1 MDPVT
6 ALGAAGSVVGIIGF
20 GFQLSQI
27 LCNYLYQVRSAQEHL
42 EGVVDE
48 IEFTTS
54 ALQEIYGLLQQ
65 EVANI
70 ERGQPLNLFSGNS
83 LENIR
88 TVANKC
94 LVIFWR
100 VEATISGNWTADFES
115 QLTEKLLAFNNKL
128 IHCTPGSTI
137 QIKPDLTSDTLGS
150 WDKLRWPSKAS
161 KLDKYCKQLQRY
173 QDNIVLLL
181 QIVSLG
187 QQRSKPNPTEEDI
200 RFMLKTYAIIHEV
213 ATPEELRTIAFT
225 TQTQNHYRQGNTGRE
240 TSIAPRYIKGEQ
252 VPSRRTAGHQRT
264 PKFQIKSEPHIHS
277 GLQCTNPSQSLVDM
291 DTPMPKNFRSD
302 VPLSP
307 DRATINVHNTKS
319 DMNAINQPSN
329 LPSVS
334 RAASPVRPSNLD
346 DYNPTRSTR
355 DDDSFK
361 ASLTQARVN
370 SVFLNGHRADDD
382 QESMRIQN
390 SVGVEEYSRSSNAII
405 QIAQK
410 AHDKPFRGGISGTE
424 VAKADDVEME
434 PLLPSL
440 QDCSQNR
447 SQTMIQQQSRP
458 GLEISDPWDCLVAK
472 DNAKK
477 DMSNTDVQILPY
489 VLYEGGAYQLPVS
502 LGLELKSKVQR
513 NLSVGNSGDDL
524 TGKLAF
530 MSASQVQTLQ
540 IILRHNLGD
549 EVRKLAHLEVIK
561 KSSMKFWRKPEKV
574 TIAFVEGEMSSMPE
588 GVSLVADPAGIRAEG
603 VKLSQNTA
611 FNVPPQRILSSSS
624 SSRSKNNSKKEL
636 SDTERS
642 SMGRTEPTK
651 SLQTEHVRRQGA
663 IAHTQSVAS
672 TLVSPL
678 DQLNDSSISRLS
690 GIQDVTPLLIMD
702 EEWRKRFVEH
712 YKVWTI
718 RPFLGIDQTQGLNS
732 VWDRCVITE
741 KHLNIPEISRR
752 LTALDNSSMT
762 VLEKMTTLAV
772 SQQLQVQQSFEVVK
786 SGASGSVYQWKL
798 RQLDIVRSRRFFRP
812 NFVKKIIVY
821 ACVEPCS
828 RAFNQPEESQN
839 KSLEIEE
846 GPSNVLCNNNAQ
858 PSSVEREV
866 SSIHDKTD
874 NQNKRSRNMN
884 STDKEDNVST
894 DSSGFSIKKRK
905 NENDLRDES
914 SEMGEELSRRHRRP
928 RVLRRREI
936 ERANEAIA
944 SRPPVSSESRGQSQ
958 PAFSRSSSADA
969 ETGPLRRLLSPQPA
983 STKGQGAMP
992 PIIINNRIYGTRR
1005 HSYSTDESDSSGSDI
1020 NKVRDKRPNVITSTG
1035 GAPTRGSV
1043 SHHQHTVYYND
1054 DESDAELREKA
1065 YPLRRDIQAERD
1077 RIHGLQL
1084 RRSSL
1089 SRDSYSVRPRQRSK
1103 SVATSRSRPRL
1114 LKYYTDEELRANAR
1128 AGQRYPDEFDKQPY
1142 NPQVSPEEVAAGQ
1155 EAIEQLLLEWTPL
1168 YKAGYDSDNHD
1179 EDLSEPTQHKISQGS
1194 LDKQSHSAFAVA
1206 EELEVLQNVTR
1217 PKDVNRPATEN
1228 RINIQLE
1235 KLPEGQV
1242 GETPFAEPAR
1252 RDKIEWTSRIAVSQL
1267 PFSTPQ
1273 RRETTDGISLAKPVN
1288 GQASKVYNSQTLGG
1302 NDDDDYKPRL
1312 LQKGDRAATVPIPE
1326 RQRWE
1331 DINWARQI
1339 VEETATLEDLDEYG
1353 PPLRTPSQNPITAQ
1367 AMEKELSPRG
1377 RGRRRES
1384 NLLRDEWRRDIERN
1398 RSPRLRRE
1406 TREISRVDSFERRP
1420 NPPPRRRTVEFEGL
1434 TNRRMTSQG
1443 RHRDSMITV
1452 ERRDPVSE
1460 PQERQQSQTQAR
1472 YRSPHIETWVEND
1485 EVVALGA
1492 HLFPTTTC
1500 HKPWYYTDLWGAL
1513 GTP

>member
-1 MDPVT
+1 
-6 ALGAAGSVVGIIGF
+6 
-20 GFQLSQI
+20 
-27 LCNYLYQVRSAQEHL
+27 
-42 EGVVDE
+42 
-48 IEFTTS
+48 
-54 ALQEIYGLLQQ
+54 
-65 EVANI
+65 
-70 ERGQPLNLFSGNS
+70 
-83 LENIR
+83 
-88 TVANKC
+88 
-94 LVIFWR
+94 
-100 VEATISGNWTADFES
+100 
-115 QLTEKLLAFNNKL
+115 
-128 IHCTPGSTI
+128 
-137 QIKPDLTSDTLGS
+137 
-150 WDKLRWPSKAS
+150 
-161 KLDKYCKQLQRY
+161 
-173 QDNIVLLL
+173 
-181 QIVSLG
+181 
-187 QQRSKPNPTEEDI
+187 
-200 RFMLKTYAIIHEV
+200 MLKTYAIIHEV
-213 ATPEELRTIAFT
+213 ATPEELRTIAFA
-225 TQTQNHYRQGNTGRE
+225 TQKQSHNRHGNAGRE
-240 TSIAPRYIKGEQ
+240 TSIAPSHIKGPQ
-252 VPSRRTAGHQRT
+252 IPYQATAGRQRT
-264 PKFQIKSEPHIHS
+264 PKLPIRLESYDLGTVRYRDNLQSQLVYMGTQSPK
-277 GLQCTNPSQSLVDM
+277 GL
-291 DTPMPKNFRSD
+291 RSD

-307 DRATINVHNTKS
+307 IRATTNDHNKTS
-319 DMNAINQPSN
+319 DIYAKDELSSLTSMSQAET
-329 LPSVS
+329 
-334 RAASPVRPSNLD
+334 SPVRLANSD
-346 DYNPTRSTR
+346 DTTRHDYDPVSPMINDAVSST
-355 DDDSFK
+355 D
-361 ASLTQARVN
+361 
-370 SVFLNGHRADDD
+370 
-382 QESMRIQN
+382 
-390 SVGVEEYSRSSNAII
+390 
-405 QIAQK
+405 IAK
-410 AHDKPFRGGISGTE
+410 TG
-424 VAKADDVEME
+424 DVEVE
-434 PLLPSL
+434 ILSPSPL
-440 QDCSQNR
+440 QDPSQNR
-447 SQTMIQQQSRP
+447 YQKTIKQHGRQSFKEADP
-458 GLEISDPWDCLVAK
+458 GNCLENITEK
-472 DNAKK
+472 DTN
-477 DMSNTDVQILPY
+477 STEVQILPY
-489 VLYEGGAYQLPVS
+489 VLHEGGAYQLPVS
-502 LGLELKSKVQR
+502 LGLELKSKLQG
-513 NLSVGNSGDDL
+513 SPGFGHPGEDL
-524 TGKLAF
+524 TERLAF
-530 MSASQVQTLQ
+530 MSTSQVQTLQ
-540 IILRHNLGD
+540 NILRHKPGD
-549 EVRKLAHLEVIK
+549 QIRKLAHLEVIK
-561 KSSMKFWRKPEKV
+561 KSSMKFWRKSEKV

-588 GVSLVADPAGIRAEG
+588 GVSLVIADPAGIRAEG
-603 VKLSQNTA
+603 VDLRLLRNTA
-611 FNVPPQRILSSSS
+611 FSVPPQRILSSSS

-642 SMGRTEPTK
+642 SIGRTKPTK
-651 SLQTEHVRRQGA
+651 SLQTEHVRRQSA

-672 TLVSPL
+672 PLVSPL

-732 VWDRCVITE
+732 AWDRCVITE
-741 KHLNIPEISRR
+741 NHLDITEISRR

-762 VLEKMTTLAV
+762 VLETMTTLTV

-798 RQLDIVRSRRFFRP
+798 RQLDIVRSKRFFRP
-812 NFVKKIIVY
+812 NYVKKIIVY
-821 ACVEPCS
+821 TCVEPCS

-846 GPSNVLCNNNAQ
+846 SPSNVLCNNNAQ
-858 PSSVEREV
+858 PSLVEREM

-874 NQNKRSRNMN
+874 NQNKRSRNMT

-894 DSSGFSIKKRK
+894 DSSGFSIKKCK
-905 NENDLRDES
+905 NENDLREES
-914 SEMGEELSRRHRRP
+914 SEMGEELRRRHRRP

-992 PIIINNRIYGTRR
+992 PIIINNRIYGIRR

-1020 NKVRDKRPNVITSTG
+1020 NKVRDKRPNVITSTE

-1077 RIHGLQL
+1077 RIHSLQL
-1084 RRSSL
+1084 RRTSL

-1142 NPQVSPEEVAAGQ
+1142 NPQISPEEVAAGQ

-1168 YKAGYDSDNHD
+1168 YKAGYDSDNHG
-1179 EDLSEPTQHKISQGS
+1179 ENLNEPTQHKLSQGS
-1194 LDKQSHSAFAVA
+1194 LNEQSHSTFAVA
-1206 EELEVLQNVTR
+1206 EEFEGLQYVTR
-1217 PKDVNRPATEN
+1217 PKDTNRPAAEN
-1228 RINIQLE
+1228 GVEIHL
-1235 KLPEGQV
+1235 KKPPEGQA
-1242 GETPFAEPAR
+1242 GETPVAEPTQ
-1252 RDKIEWTSRIAVSQL
+1252 RDRIEWTSQIAPSQL

-1273 RRETTDGISLAKPVN
+1273 RRETIEGINLVKPVN
-1288 GQASKVYNSQTLGG
+1288 RQASKVYNSHTLDG

-1326 RQRWE
+1326 RQIWE

-1367 AMEKELSPRG
+1367 AIEKELSPRG

-1384 NLLRDEWRRDIERN
+1384 DLLRDEWRRDIERH

-1434 TNRRMTSQG
+1434 INRRMTSHG

-1452 ERRDPVSE
+1452 ERREPMSE

-1485 EVVALGA
+1485 DHYRSGSDAKTNNTGS
-1492 HLFPTTTC
+1492 
-1500 HKPWYYTDLWGAL
+1500 DLR
-1513 GTP
+1513 